1 MTNDFTKQIAGLEN
15 ALNYKF
21 KNLDLLKEALSH
33 PSLKQHDN
41 TIADYERLELLGDS
55 ILGFLITEMIFN
67 NFLFYEEGSIAKIKA
82 YVVSR
87 ETIVKVAETLCL
99 SEYILMT
106 VGEEKSGGKTNQNN
120 IENVMEAL
128 LAAIY
133 LDSDIHQVKKIVQNL
148 WFKYIEN
155 IDFSAIDPKSSL
167 QEWMHHKNHTIPS
180 YEVINKEGPVH
191 APVFTVQV
199 TARQHKQIAT
209 GKSIKEAE
217 KEAARRLLYKLK
229 SSGT

>member
-1 MTNDFTKQIAGLEN
+1 MIVDFTQHIAGLEN

-21 KNLDLLKEALSH
+21 KNLALLKEALSH

-41 TIADYERLELLGDS
+41 TIVDYERLELLGDS

-106 VGEEKSGGKTNQNN
+106 IGEEKSGGKTNQNN

-133 LDSDIHQVKKIVQNL
+133 LDSDIHQVKKN
-148 WFKYIEN
+148 
-155 IDFSAIDPKSSL
+155 SSKF
-167 QEWMHHKNHTIPS
+167 M
-180 YEVINKEGPVH
+180 V
-191 APVFTVQV
+191 
-199 TARQHKQIAT
+199 
-209 GKSIKEAE
+209 
-217 KEAARRLLYKLK
+217 
-229 SSGT
+229 

>member
-99 SEYILMT
+99 SNYILMT
-106 VGEEKSGGKTNQNN
+106 AGEEKSGGKTNQNN

-133 LDSDIHQVKKIVQNL
+133 LDSDIHQVRKIVQNL
-148 WFKYIEN
+148 WFRYIEN
-155 IDFSAIDPKSSL
+155 IDFNLIDPKSSL
-167 QEWMHHKNHTIPS
+167 QEWLHHKNHSTPA

-199 TARQHKQIAT
+199 IVGRHKQTAT

-217 KEAARRLLYKLK
+217 KEAARKLLNILK
-229 SSGT
+229 NNLQ

>member
-1 MTNDFTKQIAGLEN
+1 MIDSVKPIDGLED
-15 ALNYKF
+15 ALKYKF
-21 KNLDLLKEALSH
+21 KNLALVKEALSH
-33 PSLKQHDN
+33 PSLKQQDN

-67 NFLFYEEGSIAKIKA
+67 NFTFYEEGSIAKIKA

-87 ETIVKVAETLCL
+87 ETIVKVAETLGL
-99 SEYILMT
+99 AEYIVMT
-106 VGEEKSGGKTNQNN
+106 AGEEKSGGKTNQNN

-133 LDSDIHQVKKIVQNL
+133 LDSDIHQVRTIVQDL

-155 IDFSAIDPKSSL
+155 VDFSAIDPKSSL
-167 QEWMHHKNHTIPS
+167 QELMQHKNHGTPF
-180 YEVINKEGPVH
+180 YEVINKEGAVH

-199 TARQHKQIAT
+199 TVGTYQQIAT

-217 KEAARRLLYKLK
+217 KEAARKLLNRLRK
-229 SSGT
+229 

>member
-1 MTNDFTKQIAGLEN
+1 MINSAKHIAGLED
-15 ALNYKF
+15 ALKYKF
-21 KNLDLLKEALSH
+21 KNLALVNEALSH
-33 PSLKQHDN
+33 PSLKQQDN

-67 NFLFYEEGSIAKIKA
+67 NFTFYEEGSIAKIKA

-87 ETIVKVAETLCL
+87 ETIVKVAETLDL
-99 SEYILMT
+99 AEYIVMT
-106 VGEEKSGGKTNQNN
+106 SGEEKSGGKTNQNN

-133 LDSDIHQVKKIVQNL
+133 LDSDIHQVRTIVQNL

-155 IDFSAIDPKSSL
+155 VDFSAIDPKSSL
-167 QEWMHHKNHTIPS
+167 QEWMQHKNHGTPF

-191 APVFTVQV
+191 APEFTVQV
-199 TARQHKQIAT
+199 TVGKHKEIAT

-217 KEAARRLLYKLK
+217 KEAARKSLNSLK
-229 SSGT
+229 K

>member
-133 LDSDIHQVKKIVQNL
+133 LDSDIHQVRKIVQNL
-148 WFKYIEN
+148 WFRYIEN
-155 IDFSAIDPKSSL
+155 IDFNLIDPKSSL
-167 QEWMHHKNHTIPS
+167 QEWLHHKNHSTPA

-199 TARQHKQIAT
+199 IVGQHKQTAT

-217 KEAARRLLYKLK
+217 KGAARKLLNILK
-229 SSGT
+229 NNL

>member
-1 MTNDFTKQIAGLEN
+1 MIDFAKQISGLEDV
-15 ALNYKF
+15 LKYKF
-21 KNLDLLKEALSH
+21 KNLDLVKEALSH

-41 TIADYERLELLGDS
+41 TIVDYERLELLGDS

-67 NFLFYEEGSIAKIKA
+67 NFTFYEEGSIAKIKA

-87 ETIVKVAETLCL
+87 ETIVKVAETLSL
-99 SEYILMT
+99 PEYILMT
-106 VGEEKSGGKTNQNN
+106 SGEEKSGGKTNPNN

-133 LDSDIHQVKKIVQNL
+133 LDSDIHQVRKIVQNL
-148 WFKYIEN
+148 WFRYIEN
-155 IDFSAIDPKSSL
+155 IDFNSIDPKSSL
-167 QEWMHHKNHTIPS
+167 QEWLHHKNHSTPT

-199 TARQHKQIAT
+199 TVGKHRQEGI

-217 KEAARRLLYKLK
+217 KEAARRLLNRLK
-229 SSGT
+229 SN

>member
-1 MTNDFTKQIAGLEN
+1 MIDSAKQIGGLED
-15 ALNYKF
+15 ALKYKF
-21 KNLDLLKEALSH
+21 KNLALVKEALSH
-33 PSLKQHDN
+33 PSLKQQDN

-67 NFLFYEEGSIAKIKA
+67 NFTFYEEGSIAKIKA

-87 ETIVKVAETLCL
+87 ETIVKVAETLGL
-99 SEYILMT
+99 AEYIVMT
-106 VGEEKSGGKTNQNN
+106 AGEEKSGGKTNQNN

-133 LDSDIHQVKKIVQNL
+133 LDSDIHQVRTIVQDL

-155 IDFSAIDPKSSL
+155 VDFSAIDPKSYL
-167 QEWMHHKNHTIPS
+167 QEWMQHKNHATPF

-199 TARQHKQIAT
+199 KVGKHQQIAT

-217 KEAARRLLYKLK
+217 KEAARKLLNRLRK
-229 SSGT
+229 

>member
-1 MTNDFTKQIAGLEN
+1 MSDFSKQIAGLEN

-21 KNLDLLKEALSH
+21 KNLDLVKEALTH
-33 PSLKQHDN
+33 PSLKQYDN
-41 TIADYERLELLGDS
+41 SIADYERFELLGDS

-67 NFLFYEEGSIAKIKA
+67 NFTFYEEGSIAKIKA

-87 ETIVKVAETLCL
+87 ETIVKVAEMLCL

-106 VGEEKSGGKTNQNN
+106 PGEEKSGGKTNQNN

-133 LDSDIHQVKKIVQNL
+133 LDSDIHQVRKIVQDL

-155 IDFSAIDPKSSL
+155 IDFSAVDPKSYL
-167 QEWMHHKNHTIPS
+167 QEWMQHKNHGTPS

-199 TARQHKQIAT
+199 TVNKHKQVAT
-209 GKSIKEAE
+209 GRSIKEAE
-217 KEAARRLLYKLK
+217 KEAARMLLNRLK
-229 SSGT
+229 SNII